1 MVAQSVS
8 GGVITDKNLVKFGSY
23 IKKVSWEQSSRGLQR
38 ISALLIDRGG
48 ILNVEPVVIIGLNSN
63 LKVLKVIIVS
73 GY

>member
-1 MVAQSVS
+1 M

-38 ISALLIDRGG
+38 ISALLIDHAG
-48 ILNVEPVVIIGLNSN
+48 ILNVDSVVIIGLNSN